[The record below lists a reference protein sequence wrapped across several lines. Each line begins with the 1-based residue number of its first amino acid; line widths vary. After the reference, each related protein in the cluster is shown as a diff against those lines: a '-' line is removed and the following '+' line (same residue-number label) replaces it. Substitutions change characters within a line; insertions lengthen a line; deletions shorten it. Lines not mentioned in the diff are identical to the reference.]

1 MKIISG
7 YVKMVTVT
15 VKLIKIAICHTLL
28 WGSYILS
35 WSEFDIDD
43 HDNDKEFKNDDSYS
57 LDDLTK
63 STTDPAMSAFISM
76 ATWRG
81 STERRSLSFKWSG
94 SSLCSVWSLFWL
106 VRFFIAFNMILIV
119 FFIIHSVVILA
130 LSYQY
135 DHYKIALNW
144 LSTTIFSFFELI
156 TNYQSLTCCWFSRW
170 VVSRASMHCLVSM
183 NAWVLMI

>member
-1 MKIISG
+1 MSHSAMRIIYPIMVWILTLFMIMIMTKISG
-7 YVKMVTVT
+7 TTAVISLMTSRGAQPTRLCPPSSPWRRGGAAPREEVFPLNGQVLHYVQ
-15 VKLIKIAICHTLL
+15 
-28 WGSYILS
+28 
-35 WSEFDIDD
+35 FDHYFD
-43 HDNDKEFKNDDSYS
+43 
-57 LDDLTK
+57 
-63 STTDPAMSAFISM
+63 
-76 ATWRG
+76 
-81 STERRSLSFKWSG
+81 WSG
-94 SSLCSVWSLFWL
+94 SSSYSIWSLFWS
-106 VRFFIAFNMILIV
+106 VRFFIVFNMIIII